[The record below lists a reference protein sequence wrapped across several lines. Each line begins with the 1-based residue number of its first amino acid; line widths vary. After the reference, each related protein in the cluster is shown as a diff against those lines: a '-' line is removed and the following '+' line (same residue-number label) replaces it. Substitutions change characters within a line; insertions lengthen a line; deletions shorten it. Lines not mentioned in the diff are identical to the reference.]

1 MTTIQ
6 DHLRRYPHARPST
19 LALIEKRNAK
29 TEQLKSEVAA
39 SRRSRRSIVARF
51 IPWLQALKGNANG

>member
-29 TEQLKSEVAA
+29 TEQLKAEVAA
-39 SRRSRRSIVARF
+39 SRRQPRKSIVERF
-51 IPWLQALKGNANG
+51 MPWFGSRA